1 MEFSPISDTNNTD
14 KHERSILLASIKSE
28 EETSVTDLT
37 NRALAYYKEH
47 TAQIEV
53 LNHIITTAI
62 LFLHIVH
69 CSQ

>member
-53 LNHIITTAI
+53 LSHIITTKI
-62 LFLHIVH
+62 LFIRIVH